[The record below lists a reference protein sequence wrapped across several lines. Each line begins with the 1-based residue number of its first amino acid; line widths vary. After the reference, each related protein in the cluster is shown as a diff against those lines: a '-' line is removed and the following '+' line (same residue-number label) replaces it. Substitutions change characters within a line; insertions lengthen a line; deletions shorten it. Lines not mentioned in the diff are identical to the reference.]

1 MTDSAPAAAFS
12 VPSTPSIIRSLRDPL
27 IGYAATLVASTLML
41 GLVVLAA
48 VVDAGGFESDT
59 GVDEEDRE
67 GIWVLLGM
75 PFQLAAM
82 ALFGRL
88 HYADDGFEL
97 GIFALP
103 LLLTAVFAVVTY
115 AAARSAEKA
124 DPSPDPSARAFLA
137 VTSGAGAAVLISV
150 VTRVMA
156 MRNDGATLH
165 ATSVGLFFG
174 TLLLTS
180 LAVYAGRAGGLGSLL
195 PRWFSREYRL
205 ATQLWGHHLLMWIVV
220 LFPIAFVYA
229 LVEASVSTAILI
241 PLWGPTAG
249 FFTYALGHM
258 GGITLFGETAMGWD
272 IGTVHF
278 LVLLLLALLLTV
290 VASVTWLL
298 RRNVN
303 PEWLATPNS
312 WMPLPAMFFLGGL
325 VVWLLPTMSLSG
337 GYSELE
343 GSATLQPAPWFFL
356 VLAAWGALIELSSRT
371 LAPALATRMSAGLRA
386 RLARP
391 AQSAFANPAAVQ
403 PASAAPREPMSP
415 EQQRRAK
422 RLALAIGGVV
432 GVLGLFWLAV
442 TIINSAAYGPEDQ
455 AREYLDSIKEAD
467 LEKALDLAPVGD
479 EAETSLLDDDVYA
492 AAEGRVTGYEI
503 KDVEKDGD
511 SATLTVELKGIEGI
525 EGGVAEVELTL
536 DKDGR
541 TNVFFDKWS
550 VVDGG
555 LARPVSL
562 SSLESTSLG
571 VNGVEV
577 SVDPG
582 TDSDYWLFP
591 GSYLFDPYVDN
602 EWIVAAS
609 NETTYVIPGDSYT
622 YAELP
627 EGAPSEEFT
636 AEVDRQLG
644 VWLDECMQST
654 ELEPDG
660 CPQSAYVFGENPRK
674 VKWTLTE
681 RPTLSLEYFDGEFPA
696 EFSTDGYGEAT
707 VTYEADESYG
717 FGAPDWVEGSDTS
730 TLYVN
735 ATVTESN
742 GELTVEFTAY

>member
-1 MTDSAPAAAFS
+1 MTDSAPA
-12 VPSTPSIIRSLRDPL
+12 PSLTIPPTPSILRSLRDPL
-27 IGYAATLVASTLML
+27 IGYAATLVASLVML

-67 GIWVLLGM
+67 GLWVLLGM

-88 HYADDGFEL
+88 HYADGDFEL

-103 LLLTAVFAVVTY
+103 LLLTAVFTVVTY
-115 AAARSAEKA
+115 AAARRTEKA
-124 DPSPDPSARAFLA
+124 DPSADPSARAFLA
-137 VTSGAGAAVLISV
+137 VVSGAGAAVLISV
-150 VTRVMA
+150 ITRVMA

-165 ATSVGLFFG
+165 ATSIGLFFG
-174 TLLLTS
+174 TLLVTS
-180 LAVYAGRAGGLGSLL
+180 LAVYAGRSGGVGSLL
-195 PRWFSREYRL
+195 PRWFNREYRL
-205 ATQLWGHHLLMWIVV
+205 ATQLWGHHMLLWIVV
-220 LFPIAFVYA
+220 LLPIAFVYA
-229 LVEASVSTAILI
+229 LVEASLSTAILI

-249 FFTYALGHM
+249 FFTYALGHL
-258 GGITLFGETAMGWD
+258 GGVSLFGETAMGWD
-272 IGTVHF
+272 IGTATF
-278 LVLLLLALLLTV
+278 LVLLLLALLLTA

-312 WMPLPAMFFLGGL
+312 WMPLPAMFFVGGL

-337 GYSELE
+337 GYSELS

-356 VLAAWGALIELSSRT
+356 VLAAWGGLIELGSRT
-371 LAPALATRMSAGLRA
+371 LAPALATRMSAGLRD
-386 RLARP
+386 RLGRP
-391 AQSAFANPAAVQ
+391 ARSAFIDPAPAQ
-403 PASAAPREPMSP
+403 PVDAAPREPMTP
-415 EQQRRAK
+415 EQARRAK
-422 RLALAIGGVV
+422 RLAIGVGGVV
-432 GVLGLFWLAV
+432 GALAIFWLAV

-479 EAETSLLDDDVYA
+479 DAESALLDDDVYA
-492 AAEGRVTGYEI
+492 AADGRVTGYEI

-511 SATLTVELKGIEGI
+511 SATLTVELKGIEG
-525 EGGVAEVELTL
+525 ESEVELTL
-536 DKDGR
+536 DKDGH
-541 TNVFFDKWS
+541 TNVLFDKWR

-555 LARPVSL
+555 LARPISL
-562 SSLESTSLG
+562 TSLESPTLG

-577 SVDPG
+577 SVDAG
-582 TDSDYWLFP
+582 TDADYWAFP
-591 GSYLFDPYVDN
+591 GGYEFDPYVDN
-602 EWIVAAS
+602 DWIVAAPG
-609 NETTYVIPGDSYT
+609 EPTYVTAEDTYT
-622 YAELP
+622 FGELP
-627 EGAPSEEFT
+627 EGAPSEEFA
-636 AEVDRQLG
+636 AEVDEQLG
-644 VWLDECMQST
+644 AWLDECMQST

-696 EFSTDGYGEAT
+696 EFSTDGSGEAT

-717 FGAPDWVEGSDTS
+717 FGAPEWVKGSDTS
-730 TLYVN
+730 SLYFN

-742 GELTVEFTAY
+742 GELTVEFSDY